1 LAEALLSYRPGSSSR
16 NMGLVCAALV
26 VTLTGYQIYNSYP
39 ATQTDGSGSS
49 VKSPNTSTKAVVWG
63 TRPEAV
69 QSLTTWLLK
78 RGVTLV
84 DDVKMNQMASDTR
97 LRQPLSN
104 GDIFKLAK
112 IAGAKQVIFIDAD
125 ASPWPGSEIQT
136 VFGQSRSV
144 YTASVFIR
152 ALDAETGE
160 IQWTGNAHSTDKFT
174 NLKEGF
180 HQLTCHA
187 LATAWGFRQPG
198 LTAAPTI
205 CPPGQNVMVSPEPPP
220 TPGGTARADANH

>member
-1 LAEALLSYRPGSSSR
+1 
-16 NMGLVCAALV
+16 MGLAGAALV
-26 VTLTGYQIYNSYP
+26 LTLTSCQIYNSHP

-49 VKSPNTSTKAVVWG
+49 VKIPNTSTKAVVWG

-84 DDVKMNQMASDTR
+84 DDVKINQMASDTR
-97 LRQPLSN
+97 LHQPLSN

-125 ASPWPGSEIQT
+125 VSTWRVSEIET
-136 VFGQSRSV
+136 VLGQRPVV

-160 IQWTGNAHSTDKFT
+160 IYWNGKAHSTDKFT
-174 NLKEGF
+174 NLTEGI

-187 LATAWGFRQPG
+187 LATAWGLREPG
-198 LTAAPTI
+198 PTAAPAI
-205 CPPGQNVMVSPEPPP
+205 CSPGQNMMVSTAPPH
-220 TPGGTARADANH
+220 TSSDTAKAQDSY